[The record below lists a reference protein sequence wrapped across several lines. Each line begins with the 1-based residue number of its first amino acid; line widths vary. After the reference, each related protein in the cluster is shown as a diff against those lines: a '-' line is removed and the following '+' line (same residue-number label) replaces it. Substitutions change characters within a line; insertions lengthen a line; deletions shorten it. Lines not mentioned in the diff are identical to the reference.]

1 MPLPTSCI
9 LRCMSGIT
17 SEDVTK
23 LAHLARLDVADAEIE
38 ALTHDLHSILAAVE
52 TMREAVDESIPPTS
66 HPVPLANVTRPDVVR
81 PGLTQDAALAGA
93 PDAEGGRFRVPRI
106 LDEE

>member
-1 MPLPTSCI
+1 
-9 LRCMSGIT
+9 MSGIT

-23 LAHLARLDVADAEIE
+23 LAHLARLDLADAEIE

-52 TMREAVDESIPPTS
+52 TMQAAVDESVPPTS
-66 HPVPLANVTRPDVVR
+66 HPVPLVNVTRADIVR
-81 PGLTQDAALAGA
+81 PGLAQDAALAGA
-93 PDAEGGRFRVPRI
+93 PEAEDGRFRVPRI